1 LILQRLDWNLGA
13 TIGFLRESPEVT
25 VIFTSSTTE
34 DIWNRGPVE
43 AETARATHLNPT
55 KLFLEGLP
63 DVTGVWFA
71 KEAKLWVSGQYH
83 GFLKTTTP
91 DGDIYF
97 TLRLRAVIMPP
108 PASPGPA
115 TTTSPPEIPPFPSPQ
130 TFDILPEIYALV
142 SRFQLSTST
151 STDPTISQPIDS
163 LSPKDLPAAAVP
175 IKLKIQKARAA
186 VQSLPDVGRTVE
198 EQEREIKALE
208 KRNESLR
215 KRVQELAG
223 LARQARGE
231 ADTGD

>member
-1 LILQRLDWNLGA
+1 M
-13 TIGFLRESPEVT
+13 
-25 VIFTSSTTE
+25 
-34 DIWNRGPVE
+34 
-43 AETARATHLNPT
+43 
-55 KLFLEGLP
+55 EGLP

-83 GFLKTTTP
+83 ENNTP

-108 PASPGPA
+108 PAPPGPA

-130 TFDILPEIYALV
+130 TFDILPEIYAIV
-142 SRFQLSTST
+142 SRLQLSTST
-151 STDPTISQPIDS
+151 STDPTISQPIDP

-186 VQSLPDVGRTVE
+186 VQSLPDVGRSVE

-231 ADTGD
+231 AGTGD